1 MHISNFPKFRCML
14 AIAYSLLQMP
24 VFAAPRTIIVFGDSI
39 TEGNALP
46 KEERSQAWMNQVE
59 IQSKGKL
66 VMINEGKG
74 GRPTAA
80 VADFGAMLKRQPR
93 ADVLV
98 IALGTNDSRDI
109 SDQCVPKA
117 IKNLESMVSKA
128 RGSYGENLAILLVAP
143 PNIRKD
149 ALGPTRP
156 IANQREARLQELGS
170 AYATLAENLKC
181 DFVSLYGVVP
191 ESTLARDGVHPSGP
205 GNQPIA
211 EAILAKLLSI
221 QTKK

>member
-1 MHISNFPKFRCML
+1 
-14 AIAYSLLQMP
+14 
-24 VFAAPRTIIVFGDSI
+24 
-39 TEGNALP
+39 
-46 KEERSQAWMNQVE
+46 
-59 IQSKGKL
+59 
-66 VMINEGKG
+66 MINEGKG

-80 VADFGAMLKRQPR
+80 VADFVAMLKRQPR

-117 IKNLESMVSKA
+117 IRNLESMVLKA
-128 RGSYGENLAILLVAP
+128 REFYGDNLAILLVAP

-156 IANQREARLQELGS
+156 IADQREARLQELGY
-170 AYATLAENLKC
+170 AYKTLAEKLKC

-191 ESTLARDGVHPSGP
+191 KSTLARDGVHPSGP

-211 EAILAKLLSI
+211 EAVLAKLLSI